1 MRFFHPRYYTKIK
14 GDILENKEKNKCIG
28 FNDIIWLMIMKMGLE
43 MKNRSQSIKYVA
55 YVP

>member
-1 MRFFHPRYYTKIK
+1 MHFFHPRYYPKIK

-55 YVP
+55 YFP

>member
-1 MRFFHPRYYTKIK
+1 MRFFHPRYYPKIK
-14 GDILENKEKNKCIG
+14 GDILENKEKNKCIC
-28 FNDIIWLMIMKMGLE
+28 FNDIIWLMIIKMGLE